1 MAGNWITGQRPLM
14 HRVVVQALQA
24 AWGGTSTIWWY
35 IQAACGGN
43 YNSVSVSQTL
53 RLNLFSFCPFF
64 LSLNFAKQT

>member
-1 MAGNWITGQRPLM
+1 MAANWITGQRPLM

-43 YNSVSVSQTL
+43 YNSVSVSSQDTY
-53 RLNLFSFCPFF
+53 
-64 LSLNFAKQT
+64 FAFKFN